1 MKNRAASKWY
11 GWFERYVLSG
21 ISAVG
26 EQLSTRIKP
35 AQDRVQTYLER
46 LTARE
51 RQVLVILFS
60 FLSIVFLWYMVWL
73 PVDRWS
79 ERAHDSLVQERE
91 LNDFLAANYGRA
103 QEAVRRQRAAEPKD
117 AAAIVA
123 RTGRSAGLDLARVQ
137 PGRQGVVSIWIDSA
151 PWSRLSAWLVQL
163 HNREQLEVKQIRV
176 ERTDQEGIVKSFIR
190 LSR

>member
-26 EQLSTRIKP
+26 AQLTTRIKP

-60 FLSIVFLWYMVWL
+60 FLAIVFLWYLVWL

-79 ERAHDSLVQERE
+79 ERAHDSLVQERGIARFSGRQ
-91 LNDFLAANYGRA
+91 LWSGTGGCQAPACGGAQGCSRCGCPHWAVGGVGPGACAAG
-103 QEAVRRQRAAEPKD
+103 PP
-117 AAAIVA
+117 
-123 RTGRSAGLDLARVQ
+123 GRSVYMD
-137 PGRQGVVSIWIDSA
+137 
-151 PWSRLSAWLVQL
+151 
-163 HNREQLEVKQIRV
+163 
-176 ERTDQEGIVKSFIR
+176 
-190 LSR
+190 